1 MDDLYVAIIEDAEQM
16 MNVKYLIPFIEA
28 AHEVILAEA
37 QCQLQRGQLMLE
49 KAPYRSE
56 EITVILSLVGDVKG
70 TVFYGMPF
78 ETALKV
84 VSVILGEVLTEF
96 DPLAQSGI
104 AELGNVITGRASVK
118 LSQAGY
124 ETTISPPTLM
134 IGKNASIS
142 TLDMPRL
149 VVPLVGDIGKITIQL
164 ALMESSQRGA
174 NAGQLPVPQAP
185 KPI

>member
-1 MDDLYVAIIEDAEQM
+1 

-37 QCQLQRGQLMLE
+37 ECQLQRGQLMLE

-56 EITVILSLVGDVKG
+56 EVTVILSLVGDVRG

-78 ETALKV
+78 DTALKI
-84 VSVILGEVLTEF
+84 VSVIMGEAMTEF
-96 DPLAQSGI
+96 DALVQSGI

-118 LSQAGY
+118 LSQAGF

-134 IGKNASIS
+134 IGKNASVS

-149 VVPLVGDIGKITIQL
+149 VVPLNGEVGNIIIQL
-164 ALMESSQRGA
+164 ALMESSQKGA
-174 NAGQLPVPQAP
+174 NSSQLPVPQAP
-185 KPI
+185 KPF